1 MSSSAPRRMP
11 SASLTA
17 PGTLSEALACLA
29 LGFSDGLRPRLALAS
44 AFVAIASFVLWLV
57 IFLVARDPI
66 WRGAEAAA
74 GWALPQAAMA
84 LSGVVAFML
93 VATAFVLL
101 VVLSIRFYQELFL
114 MTRIQRQCLLRY
126 PAIAATATGSWAAD
140 LRSMLRQFAVLLL
153 SFPLLLVPLI
163 GSVAYLLLGCYL
175 NVRGLVDDALENLA
189 TPAEREAIVQRS
201 RGSMVVL
208 GLAMAALLLIPF
220 AGLLMPS
227 ILGASVCHLCLRA
240 LTQLRLEH
248 HAGHP
253 QETPS

>member
-1 MSSSAPRRMP
+1 MPSSSLR
-11 SASLTA
+11 SA
-17 PGTLSEALACLA
+17 GTLSEALACLA
-29 LGFSDGLRPRLALAS
+29 LGFSDGLRPRLAFAS
-44 AFVAIASFVLWLV
+44 AAVAAASVVMWLLILVL
-57 IFLVARDPI
+57 ARGPV
-66 WRGAEAAA
+66 WSAAEAAA
-74 GWALPQAAMA
+74 LWALPQVARA
-84 LSGVVAFML
+84 LSGMVAFLL
-93 VATAFVLL
+93 VATAFVLM
-101 VVLSIRFYQELFL
+101 VVVTIRVYQELFL

>member
-1 MSSSAPRRMP
+1 MPSSSLRPAGP
-11 SASLTA
+11 
-17 PGTLSEALACLA
+17 LSEALACLA
-29 LGFSDGLRPRLALAS
+29 LGFSDGLRPRLAFAS
-44 AFVAIASFVLWLV
+44 AAVAAASVVMWLV
-57 IFLVARDPI
+57 ILVLARGPV
-66 WRGAEAAA
+66 WNAAEAAA
-74 GWALPQAAMA
+74 LWALPQVARA
-84 LSGVVAFML
+84 LSGVVAFLL
-93 VATAFVLL
+93 VATAFVLM
-101 VVLSIRFYQELFL
+101 VVVTIRVYQELFL